1 MLGNFKVRIT
11 ALTCAS
17 LLSILSIGASP
28 FKISDTPDGG
38 ASLNVPEVELDSF
51 SLDGG
56 AAGITEK
63 DIYVEVIEKAAQK
76 ETEVTETEPEHWRLY
91 PVDLAVLVVGG
102 GFCTIM
108 IIRERKKAREKL

>member
-1 MLGNFKVRIT
+1 MNLKSYKERLANVRAFTAKNRLFSLIAIALVLFLLGNAVIHRIGDDK
-11 ALTCAS
+11 S
-17 LLSILSIGASP
+17 KPIVS
-28 FKISDTPDGG
+28 
-38 ASLNVPEVELDSF
+38 
-51 SLDGG
+51 
-56 AAGITEK
+56 
-63 DIYVEVIEKAAQK
+63 